1 MNRDRDF
8 ILASSSPRRFELL
21 RQIGLSFQSIAPL
34 VDENTELTD
43 PIDIVCELSVRK
55 ASVVAEQNPLSVVIA
70 ADTVVA
76 VDGTV
81 LGKPQNDKEAAEM
94 LRLMSGRSH
103 YVYTGVTVACDGR
116 METGLCRTEVFFKHL
131 TEEQI
136 SAYISSP
143 EPYDKAGAYGIQ
155 SKGALLVDHID
166 GDYANV
172 VGLPISILYE
182 MLKEFGIDIL

>member
-1 MNRDRDF
+1 MDRDF

-21 RQIGLSFQSIAPL
+21 RQIGLSFQSIVPF
-34 VDENTELTD
+34 VDETTELTD
-43 PIDIVCELSVRK
+43 PIDIVCELSLRK
-55 ASVVAEQNPLSVVIA
+55 ASAVAKNNPLSVVIA

-76 VDGTV
+76 VDGNV
-81 LGKPQNDKEAAEM
+81 LGKPKNAEDAAQM
-94 LRLMSGRSH
+94 LRMMSGRSH
-103 YVYTGVTVACDGR
+103 FVYTGVTVACDGR
-116 METGLCRTEVFFKHL
+116 METGLCRTEVFFKDL

-136 SAYISSP
+136 SAYVASA

-155 SKGALLVDHID
+155 SRGALLVDHID

-172 VGLPISILYE
+172 VGLPVSILYE

>member
-1 MNRDRDF
+1 MDRDF

-21 RQIGLSFQSIAPL
+21 RQIGLSFQSIVPF
-34 VDENTELTD
+34 VDETTELTD
-43 PIDIVCELSVRK
+43 PIDIVCELSLRK
-55 ASVVAEQNPLSVVIA
+55 ASAVAKNNPLSVVIA

-76 VDGTV
+76 VDGNV
-81 LGKPQNDKEAAEM
+81 LGKPKNAEDATQM
-94 LRLMSGRSH
+94 LRMMSGRSH
-103 YVYTGVTVACDGR
+103 FVYTGVTVACDGR
-116 METGLCRTEVFFKHL
+116 METGLCRTEVFFKDL

-136 SAYISSP
+136 SAYVSSP

-155 SKGALLVDHID
+155 NRGALLVDHID

-172 VGLPISILYE
+172 VGLPVSILYE

>member
-1 MNRDRDF
+1 M
-8 ILASSSPRRFELL
+8 L
-21 RQIGLSFQSIAPL
+21 RQIGLPFQSIVPS
-34 VDENTELTD
+34 VDESTDLTD

-55 ASVVAEQNPLSVVIA
+55 AAAVAKNNPLSVVIA

-81 LGKPQNDKEAAEM
+81 LGKPKSDREAAEM

-103 YVYTGVTVACDGR
+103 FVFTGVTVICDGR
-116 METGLCRTEVFFKHL
+116 IETGLCRSEVFFKNL
-131 TEEQI
+131 SEAQL
-136 SAYISSP
+136 SAYIATS

-172 VGLPISILYE
+172 VGLPVSMLYE